1 MPLRTFELL
10 IEQAQQQEHQA
21 SLALNQAQL
30 EQQNYLQQL
39 AQIEQYRLDY
49 CRQLSERGQQGLTAS
64 QYSHLQKFLTQLD
77 TTLEKQKQAGG
88 YFANQIEQC
97 RQHWQA
103 IQQKKRGIEWLLE
116 KKQRERRLFLD
127 KQEQKMMD
135 EFVTLQFARRQ
146 QR

>member
-103 IQQKKRGIEWLLE
+103 MQQKKTRYRVVIR
-116 KKQRERRLFLD
+116 KKA
-127 KQEQKMMD
+127 
-135 EFVTLQFARRQ
+135 ARTAAFFR
-146 QR
+146 